1 MTKANQSVTIQFPLI
16 LVSFYNNVESIG
28 FLDDKRVL
36 VNIADEKSMEN
47 AAKYFTDRGTYTLLA
62 IESQ

>member
-1 MTKANQSVTIQFPLI
+1 M
-16 LVSFYNNVESIG
+16 
-28 FLDDKRVL
+28 
-36 VNIADEKSMEN
+36 NIADEKSMEN